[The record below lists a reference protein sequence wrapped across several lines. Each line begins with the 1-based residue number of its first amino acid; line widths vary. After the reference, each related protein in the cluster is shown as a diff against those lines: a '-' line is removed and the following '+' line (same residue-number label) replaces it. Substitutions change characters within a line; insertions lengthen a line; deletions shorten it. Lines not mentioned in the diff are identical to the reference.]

1 MNWRPIIVAA
11 VIAVAL
17 VVGGYLLDNAVFM
30 AVGFVLAIIDAAWT
44 LSASLERI
52 DDLP

>member
-1 MNWRPIIVAA
+1 MNWRPIAAAA
-11 VIAVAL
+11 VVAVAL
-17 VVGGYLLDNAVFM
+17 MVAGYLLDNAVLM